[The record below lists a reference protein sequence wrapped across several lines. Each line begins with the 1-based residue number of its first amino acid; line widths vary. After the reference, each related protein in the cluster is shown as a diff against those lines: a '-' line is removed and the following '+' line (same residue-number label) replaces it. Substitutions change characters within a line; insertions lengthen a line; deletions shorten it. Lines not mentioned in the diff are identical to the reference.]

1 MLFSQQAILPIAI
14 CSIHIPL
21 HILILEGAE
30 FFDNL
35 VAGGGG
41 VQVHLLPDFVE
52 FHNVQHLEAD
62 AVDE

>member
-14 CSIHIPL
+14 CSIHIHL

-35 VAGGGG
+35 VAGGIAAYT
-41 VQVHLLPDFVE
+41 HLLSDFVE

>member
-1 MLFSQQAILPIAI
+1 MYAG
-14 CSIHIPL
+14 L
-21 HILILEGAE
+21 HR
-30 FFDNL
+30 
-35 VAGGGG
+35 AGVPGRSFLR

>member
-1 MLFSQQAILPIAI
+1 MLPTRHASEQRHTFNPELLRIL
-14 CSIHIPL
+14 L
-21 HILILEGAE
+21 LEGAE

>member
-1 MLFSQQAILPIAI
+1 MLPTRHASEQRYTLNAISLRIF
-14 CSIHIPL
+14 
-21 HILILEGAE
+21 ILECAE
-30 FFDNL
+30 EFDDL